1 MSEAA
6 ATIAFHHD
14 SLVMERLTD
23 LTLPVALVIGDGDRA
38 FSVPTTTS
46 SASSRTPTAPRSR
59 DARHFVMRSH
69 PESVADAVATVI
81 AELGAELSAP
91 APCRS
96 PSTALAELHAAL
108 DHQRLVILQAPPGT
122 GKTTRVPPSL
132 IEQPWVGERKV
143 LMLEPRR
150 VAARAAATRMAE
162 ERGEQVGD
170 TIGLR
175 TRNDTRVSAITR
187 VEVVTEG
194 VLTRMLLD
202 DPALEGYA
210 VVLFD
215 EFHERSIHTDTALAF
230 LRETVGA
237 LRPDLRIVVMSA
249 TLDAEALAARL
260 RTDAVVKVEAERHPV
275 TISYRPPEPGKDL
288 TDAAAAAVVDAV
300 GSDAHAGDLLVFLP
314 GVGAITRVERSV
326 RRTLGSRLDG
336 ELVVM
341 PLHGSLRGDDQD
353 AALRRDPRPSQDRA
367 GNPLAETSV
376 TIDGVATVIDTGQ
389 RRRPEIDHG
398 RGMGVLRTVTPA
410 EQRPTSEPGVPVG
423 NSPAPASACGMPPT
437 MPTVQPTSPEI
448 TTADL
453 SSLAL
458 DVAAWGATDI
468 HELPWLD
475 APPAPALGQARA
487 LLADLELL
495 DAKYRLTDHGRH
507 AHRLGADPRLA
518 HLLTRSVELEAAYP
532 GAVATACLLAA
543 ALADRDLLRGR
554 RRPVDLRLRLD
565 ALLGTRRDDA
575 DPQALRLARDSAR
588 RWERRLGAS
597 DTAAADLDLAG
608 LLTSVAF
615 PDRIARRRDDGGSF
629 LLASGAGVAIDPT
642 TDRSSSVA
650 GGRRNRGG
658 RCRRADPHGG
668 SVATRRPR
676 GCPRRPH
683 RPARRGWLG
692 PQARDVALER
702 QRRLGSLILQRRPE
716 TSPDEAAVAAALVR
730 PSTRRARAAAM
741 GRLGSPVSRAVG
753 IRPRPRP
760 GDLAGRWGRRPA
772 CHGRLVAAAR
782 LDRTSRRKDL
792 ESMAGTTCSPACST
806 GARARTRSDRADPL
820 GGSVWQSPPDR
831 LLVRGRSGACRSA
844 PRTLRTH
851 RVPAVLGGRVPLTL
865 HLLSPAPP
873 TRPGDPGSRVVLG
886 GGLCGGPSGVARPLS
901 EASLAR
907 GSAHG
912 DPDQPGETA
921 LLTVDHTVGAQRG
934 DLVRAPS
941 GCEQDLVGVGPGH
954 DGDRPVSSPG
964 VRESRGSRRVR
975 CRRRRCRGRDGGRT
989 HGPRRRSAPVPRS
1002 SRWSRR
1008 RLPTRRGFG
1017 LRARKRSVR
1026 GVQAIAP
1033 GRTAQAGRR
1042 R

>member
-1 MSEAA
+1 MP
-6 ATIAFHHD
+6 
-14 SLVMERLTD
+14 
-23 LTLPVALVIGDGDRA
+23 LPIDG
-38 FSVPTTTS
+38 
-46 SASSRTPTAPRSR
+46 
-59 DARHFVMRSH
+59 
-69 PESVADAVATVI
+69 
-81 AELGAELSAP
+81 
-91 APCRS
+91 
-96 PSTALAELHAAL
+96 ALAELHAAL

-132 IEQPWVGERKV
+132 IEQPWVGERRV

-275 TISYRPPEPGKDL
+275 TISYRPPEPGEDL

-326 RRTLGSRLDG
+326 RRALGSRLDD

-353 AALRRDPRPSQDRA
+353 AALRRDPHGRRKIVLA
-367 GNPLAETSV
+367 TPLAETSV

-398 RGMGVLRTVTPA
+398 RGMGVLRTVTASRAAADQRAGRAGRQQPGTCIRLWHA
-410 EQRPTSEPGVPVG
+410 ADDAHRPTDEP
-423 NSPAPASACGMPPT
+423 
-437 MPTVQPTSPEI
+437 PEI

-475 APPAPALGQARA
+475 APPAPALGQARG

-495 DAKYRLTDHGRH
+495 DAEHRLTGHGRH
-507 AHRLGADPRLA
+507 AHRLGTDPRLA
-518 HLLTRSVELEAAYP
+518 HLLARSVELETAYP

-565 ALLGTRRDDA
+565 ALLGTRRDDT
-575 DPQALRLARDSAR
+575 DPQALRLARDAAR

-597 DTAAADLDLAG
+597 DAAAADLDLTG

-629 LLASGAGVAIDPT
+629 LLASGAGVAIDPDDGIARHPWLAVAET
-642 TDRSSSVA
+642 EGVGADARILTAAPLQLDDLEAVHADRIVERNE
-650 GGRRNRGG
+650 GGWDRR
-658 RCRRADPHGG
+658 
-668 SVATRRPR
+668 
-676 GCPRRPH
+676 
-683 RPARRGWLG
+683 
-692 PQARDVALER
+692 ARDVAFER

-716 TSPDEAAVAAALVR
+716 TSPDEAAVAAALVAGL
-730 PSTRRARAAAM
+730 RREGLGLLRWDDSDRRFRERLAFVHAHDPETWPAVGDDDLLAAADSW
-741 GRLGSPVSRAVG
+741 LP
-753 IRPRPRP
+753 P
-760 GDLAGRWGRRPA
+760 
-772 CHGRLVAAAR
+772 R

-792 ESMAGTTCSPACST
+792 ESVTARDVLSGLLDWRQGRELDRIAPTHWEVPSGSRIPIDYSSEAGPVLA
-806 GARARTRSDRADPL
+806 
-820 GGSVWQSPPDR
+820 VR
-831 LLVRGRSGACRSA
+831 LQELFGLIES
-844 PRTLRTH
+844 
-851 RVPAVLGGRVPLTL
+851 PAVLGGRVPLTL
-865 HLLSPAPP
+865 HLLSPAH
-873 TRPGDPGSRVVLG
+873 RPVQV
-886 GGLCGGPSGVARPLS
+886 
-901 EASLAR
+901 
-907 GSAHG
+907 
-912 DPDQPGETA
+912 T
-921 LLTVDHTVGAQRG
+921 
-934 DLVRAPS
+934 
-941 GCEQDLVGVGPGH
+941 QDLVSFWAEGYAE
-954 DGDRPVSSPG
+954 
-964 VRESRGSRRVR
+964 VRREL
-975 CRRRRCRGRDGGRT
+975 RGRYPKHHWPEDPLTATPTSRAK
-989 HGPRRRSAPVPRS
+989 RRS
-1002 SRWSRR
+1002 
-1008 RLPTRRGFG
+1008 
-1017 LRARKRSVR
+1017 
-1026 GVQAIAP
+1026 
-1033 GRTAQAGRR
+1033 
-1042 R
+1042 